1 MLPNPMIHAVSSK
14 MSTGKYL
21 GRDTETHKLN
31 TFKVDFLY
39 LVPSIV
45 GNYYAVTFFLSF
57 TRQIAGTL

>member
-1 MLPNPMIHAVSSK
+1 MLLNPMIHVVSSK
-14 MSTGKYL
+14 MNTGKYM

-45 GNYYAVTFFLSF
+45 SNYYAVIFLRF
-57 TRQIAGTL
+57 TRQITGTL